1 MLNLLSGVRVVS
13 LNHFLLGPVGTQHL
27 ADLGADVISVEPL
40 DGAFQRNWGGANKRI
55 DDQSMLFLAGNRN
68 KRSLAL
74 DMKSKAGRE
83 VVERL
88 IAQADVLAENFR
100 PGVMDRLGLG
110 CETLLERHPGLIYA
124 AASGFGADGPY
135 ADRPGQDLLIQAMSG
150 LARIT
155 GSADGARPVGVSA
168 ADHHG
173 AALFA
178 LGILAALFRRE
189 KTGKGGRV
197 DVNLLSAAIDLQVES
212 FTCFMNGEQPET
224 VYQPKNVGGWYFAAP
239 YGIYATRDGE
249 IAISLGEI
257 SLLAKAIDRPE
268 LNDFDKN
275 AQYVQREEVAA
286 IVAAAFAQQDT
297 AHWVERL
304 NAEGVWHSVVNDYP
318 DVVRDPQVR
327 HNDTFIEVEGAT
339 GSPIRLVNHPI
350 RYDEATASVSL
361 PPQPLS
367 AQAEQ
372 ILHMLE
378 YSDDEIETLFDSGV
392 VRRPGT

>member
-1 MLNLLSGVRVVS
+1 MVS